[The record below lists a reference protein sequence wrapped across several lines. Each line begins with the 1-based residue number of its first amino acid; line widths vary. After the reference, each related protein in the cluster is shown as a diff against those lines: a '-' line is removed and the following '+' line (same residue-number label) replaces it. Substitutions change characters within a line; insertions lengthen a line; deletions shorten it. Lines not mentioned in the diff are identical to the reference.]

1 MGDLAE
7 GNNMWISSATWPDQ
21 IKDKA
26 MSFLEPWHY
35 YDRPYNP

>member
-26 MSFLEPWHY
+26 MSFLVKNKYITKW
-35 YDRPYNP
+35 N